1 MEDSVV
7 WPAFRECCR
16 RNNGW
21 MVDLFQCP
29 PVVSFRRD
37 SVEFVERGNMLNYS
51 TQELRTQ

>member
-7 WPAFRECCR
+7 WPAFREWCR